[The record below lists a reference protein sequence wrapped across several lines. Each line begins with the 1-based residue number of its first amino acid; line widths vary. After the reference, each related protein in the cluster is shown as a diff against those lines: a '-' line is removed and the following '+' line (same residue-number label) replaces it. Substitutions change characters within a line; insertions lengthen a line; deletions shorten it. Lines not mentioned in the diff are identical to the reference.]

1 MLYYERK
8 ITNFIMLLNIVRSSV
23 LKRHSY
29 LYMARESEQ
38 RFDVSEKITVFLFL
52 FAKFTCCIMRERLGK
67 YKNLIENSKDD
78 WRNEDV
84 SFVRTRDQRTERC
97 CLYDRRINGCSHL
110 YCLTLSFYFFIRE
123 IYMLYYEKTRMCEN
137 DGKQRPARTKICT

>member
-1 MLYYERK
+1 MRRK
-8 ITNFIMLLNIVRSSV
+8 IPNFIMLLNIVRSSV

-38 RFDVSEKITVFLFL
+38 RVDVSEKITVFSF
-52 FAKFTCCIMRERLGK
+52 FIFER
-67 YKNLIENSKDD
+67 
-78 WRNEDV
+78 RNKIC
-84 SFVRTRDQRTERC
+84 TQ
-97 CLYDRRINGCSHL
+97 I
-110 YCLTLSFYFFIRE
+110 IRE